1 MLAAQAGVV
10 LPSQLVEISDERLGS
25 VRLLLKRD
33 DLIHPDLSGNK
44 WRKLEHVLLDAR
56 ATGAST
62 LLTFGGAYSNHIR
75 AVAAA
80 GRIFGFR
87 TIGVIRGEERPYN
100 ASLARA
106 VADGMR
112 LHYLDRATYRRK
124 HEPAVIDQLR
134 ARFGD
139 FYLIPEGG
147 TTALALRGLRRLL
160 DEITE
165 PFDLICCP
173 VGTGGTLA
181 GLAAG
186 LHPGQRALGFS
197 VLRGARS
204 LDADVAALHQAGLG
218 RRLDNWAINHD
229 FHFGG
234 FARRPAELD
243 WFIRDFEERHGVRL
257 EHVYVAKMM
266 AGLFTLVGRGEIEQG
281 ATVVALITG
290 PPFPPV
296 ATT

>member
-1 MLAAQAGVV
+1 MFGAQAGVT
-10 LPSQLVEISDERLGS
+10 LPSPLVEIRDERISS

-33 DLIHPDLSGNK
+33 DVIHPDLSGNK
-44 WRKLEHVLLDAR
+44 WRKLKYVLLDAR

-87 TIGVIRGEERPYN
+87 TIGVIRGEERPFN
-100 ASLARA
+100 ESLAQA

-124 HEPAVIDQLR
+124 RDPAVIRELR
-134 ARFGD
+134 DLFGD

-147 TTALALRGLRRLL
+147 TTTLAPPGFRELL
-160 DEITE
+160 DEINE
-165 PFDLICCP
+165 PFDVITCP

-186 LHPGQRALGFS
+186 LRRGQRALGFS
-197 VLRGARS
+197 ALRGARS
-204 LDADVAALHQAGLG
+204 LDTDVADLHRAALG
-218 RRLDNWAINHD
+218 RQLDNWSINHD

-234 FARRPAELD
+234 FARHTAELD
-243 WFIRDFEERHGVRL
+243 EFIAEFEDRHGIRL
-257 EHVYVAKMM
+257 DHVYVAKMM
-266 AGLFTLVGRGEIEQG
+266 AGVFELVRRGEIEHG
-281 ATVVALITG
+281 STVVALITG
-290 PPFPPV
+290 PPFPVLP
-296 ATT
+296 